1 MAILQPEVPHY
12 RTEFFQKLANNMKKL
27 DIFIFNPL
35 SSTKQS
41 GFKVDFENLIY
52 IANKKIKGILIYNP
66 FPILWKYD
74 TLVLMLHFAHLTTW
88 LLLLTKFIHRRQII
102 LWGQG
107 ISVKRYLQEEK
118 QPDWKLKLQIRL
130 ADGVWIYTEK
140 DANQWK
146 KIFPNKPIVALN
158 NTLTGVTEMVEY
170 KPVNSKMN

>member
-52 IANKKIKGILIYNP
+52 IANKKIKGVLIYNP

-74 TLVLMLHFAHLTTW
+74 TLVLMLHFNS
-88 LLLLTKFIHRRQII
+88 LLEFTGLYSI
-102 LWGQG
+102 
-107 ISVKRYLQEEK
+107 ISVTPVNVLFKATIGLF
-118 QPDWKLKLQIRL
+118 
-130 ADGVWIYTEK
+130 G
-140 DANQWK
+140 
-146 KIFPNKPIVALN
+146 KIFFH
-158 NTLTGVTEMVEY
+158 
-170 KPVNSKMN
+170 